1 MVRIDQQRRLMK
13 PKRFKK
19 LNTYKNV
26 LWKLHLSYNIKTVVY
41 TNIAL
46 HVCKY
51 MCIYKI
57 PPPTHTTDQTKLL
70 AQTYSLLKSFS
81 YSTHFFL
88 PSHRLSSSGIHP
100 DQALVCT
107 RAISKCLPTICS
119 SERSRKSLGILGSVD
134 SVMDAFLVSLN
145 WLGARFPPARVLAIL
160 SVSTKDK
167 RNHCFPI
174 PVKLHSIPDSLR
186 LAVTQRC
193 WGRWEGRVYYETVYD
208 AKS

>member
-1 MVRIDQQRRLMK
+1 
-13 PKRFKK
+13 
-19 LNTYKNV
+19 
-26 LWKLHLSYNIKTVVY
+26 
-41 TNIAL
+41 
-46 HVCKY
+46 

-119 SERSRKSLGILGSVD
+119 SERSRKSLGILGSVY

-145 WLGARFPPARVLAIL
+145 WLGARFPPARVLGTSYSI
-160 SVSTKDK
+160 
-167 RNHCFPI
+167 R
-174 PVKLHSIPDSLR
+174 LHQRQKKSLLALPSETSFNPWQFASGSDSEVL
-186 LAVTQRC
+186 
-193 WGRWEGRVYYETVYD
+193 GKMGG
-208 AKS
+208 KSLL